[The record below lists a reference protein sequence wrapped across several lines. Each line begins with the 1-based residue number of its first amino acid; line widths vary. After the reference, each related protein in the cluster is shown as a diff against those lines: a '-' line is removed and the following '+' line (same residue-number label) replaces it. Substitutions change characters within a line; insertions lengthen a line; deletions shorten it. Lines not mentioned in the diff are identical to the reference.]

1 VFRLRSREG
10 ARHPRGSGR
19 VTIRFLI
26 DENISESIL
35 PNLHADY
42 AGSMHV
48 RVVLQS
54 GATDREIFEHAK
66 SHGLVI
72 LTRDEDFDG
81 LALLRDDGPKIV
93 RIAEHNPTSS
103 VITSIL
109 NDSRNL
115 IRSFVKHPQEVV
127 LILRGR
133 ADTS

>member
-48 RVVLQS
+48 RVVLRS

-72 LTRDEDFDG
+72 LHEM
-81 LALLRDDGPKIV
+81 KI
-93 RIAEHNPTSS
+93 SM
-103 VITSIL
+103 
-109 NDSRNL
+109 
-115 IRSFVKHPQEVV
+115 V
-127 LILRGR
+127 LPC
-133 ADTS
+133 